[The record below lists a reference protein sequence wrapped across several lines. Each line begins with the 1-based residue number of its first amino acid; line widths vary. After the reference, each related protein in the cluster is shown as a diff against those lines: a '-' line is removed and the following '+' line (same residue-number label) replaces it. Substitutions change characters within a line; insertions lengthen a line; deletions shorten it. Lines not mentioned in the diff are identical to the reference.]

1 MTGVSNYGSH
11 RSLDVVTARPSPT
24 TGGPSMPNRPPRAT
38 ARSGTALVCA
48 LGVTL
53 LALATAGCEDDTA
66 ASGRRQPATRAD
78 MAADS
83 DGGKTLRLGEPTS
96 VTYKRGSDHMRG
108 ALRVTAVSV
117 RKGTH
122 AELRTAGAEP
132 SDVRTT
138 QPYYVTMAFENI
150 GENSLHYPFLNT
162 PTGLEDTSGV
172 DDQPLITGDTEVAA
186 CPGKDPDD
194 FAVGAKISLCKVFL
208 VPNGIRPS
216 VVTYSTGDDT
226 KGPVGW
232 KVAR

>member
-1 MTGVSNYGSH
+1 
-11 RSLDVVTARPSPT
+11 
-24 TGGPSMPNRPPRAT
+24 MPNRLSRTARSGT
-38 ARSGTALVCA
+38 ARSGTALLCA

-53 LALATAGCEDDTA
+53 LGLATTGCEDDTAA

-78 MAADS
+78 LAADS

-96 VTYKRGSDHMRG
+96 ITYKSGSDHMRG
-108 ALRVTAVSV
+108 ALRVTAVKV

-122 AELRTAGAEP
+122 AELRTAGVDA

-138 QPYYVTMAFENI
+138 QPYYVTMTFENI

-162 PTGLEDTSGV
+162 PTGLEDTGGV
-172 DDQPLITGDTEVAA
+172 DEQPLITGDTEVAV
-186 CPGKDPDD
+186 CRGKDPDD
-194 FAVGAKISLCKVFL
+194 FAVGAKVSLCKVFL

-226 KGPVGW
+226 KRPVSW
-232 KVAR
+232 KATR

>member
-1 MTGVSNYGSH
+1 
-11 RSLDVVTARPSPT
+11 
-24 TGGPSMPNRPPRAT
+24 MPNRPPRAT
-38 ARSGTALVCA
+38 RSRAALICA

-53 LALATAGCEDDTA
+53 LGLATAGCEDDTA
-66 ASGRRQPATRAD
+66 ASGSGQRQSATRAD
-78 MAADS
+78 LATDG

-96 VTYKRGSDHMRG
+96 ITYKSGSDHIRG
-108 ALRVTAVSV
+108 ALRVTAMSV

-122 AELRTAGAEP
+122 AELKKAGTEP

-138 QPYYVTMAFENI
+138 QPYYVTMTFENI

-162 PTGLEDTSGV
+162 PTGLEDTNGV

-194 FAVGAKISLCKVFL
+194 FAVGAKVSLCKVFL

-226 KGPVGW
+226 ERPVSW
-232 KVAR
+232 KVKH

>member
-1 MTGVSNYGSH
+1 M
-11 RSLDVVTARPSPT
+11 L
-24 TGGPSMPNRPPRAT
+24 NRPPHTTRFRA
-38 ARSGTALVCA
+38 ALVCA
-48 LGVTL
+48 LGITL
-53 LALATAGCEDDTA
+53 LGLATAGCEDDTA
-66 ASGRRQPATRAD
+66 ASDAGRRQSATRAD
-78 MAADS
+78 LATDG

-96 VTYKRGSDHMRG
+96 ITYKRGSDHMRG

-117 RKGTH
+117 REGTH
-122 AELRTAGAEP
+122 AELKKAGTEP

-138 QPYYVTMAFENI
+138 QPYYVTMTFENV

-162 PTGLEDTSGV
+162 PTGLQDTNGV

-194 FAVGAKISLCKVFL
+194 FAVGAKVSLCKVFL

-226 KGPVGW
+226 KRPVSW
-232 KVAR
+232 KVRR

>member
-1 MTGVSNYGSH
+1 
-11 RSLDVVTARPSPT
+11 
-24 TGGPSMPNRPPRAT
+24 MPNRPPRTTRFRAT
-38 ARSGTALVCA
+38 LVCA

-53 LALATAGCEDDTA
+53 LGLATAGCEDDTA
-66 ASGRRQPATRAD
+66 ASDSVRRQSATRAD
-78 MAADS
+78 LATDG

-96 VTYKRGSDHMRG
+96 ITYKRGSDHMRG

-122 AELRTAGAEP
+122 AELKKAGTEP
-132 SDVRTT
+132 SDIRTT
-138 QPYYVTMAFENI
+138 QPYYVTMTFENV

-162 PTGLEDTSGV
+162 PTGLEDTNGV

-194 FAVGAKISLCKVFL
+194 FAVGAKVSLCKVFL
-208 VPNGIRPS
+208 VPNGSRPS

-226 KGPVGW
+226 ERPVSW
-232 KVAR
+232 KVRR

>member
-1 MTGVSNYGSH
+1 MTGVSIYGSH
-11 RSLDVVTARPSPT
+11 HSLDVVADRPSPT
-24 TGGPSMPNRPPRAT
+24 TGGPSMLNRPPSAA

-66 ASGRRQPATRAD
+66 TSGRRQPATRAD

-83 DGGKTLRLGEPTS
+83 DGGKTIRLGEPTS

-117 RKGTH
+117 RKGTP
-122 AELRTAGAEP
+122 AELRTAGVKP

-138 QPYYVTMAFENI
+138 QPYYVTMTFENI

-162 PTGLEDTSGV
+162 PTGLEDTAGV
-172 DDQPLITGDTEVAA
+172 DDQPLITGDTEVTA

-194 FAVGAKISLCKVFL
+194 FAVGAKVSLCKVFL

-216 VVTYSTGDDT
+216 MVTYSTGDDT
-226 KGPVGW
+226 KRPVSW

>member
-1 MTGVSNYGSH
+1 M
-11 RSLDVVTARPSPT
+11 A
-24 TGGPSMPNRPPRAT
+24 NRPPRAAT
-38 ARSGTALVCA
+38 RSGTTRSGITRSGIALVCA

-78 MAADS
+78 LAADR

-138 QPYYVTMAFENI
+138 QPYYVTMTFENI

-172 DDQPLITGDTEVAA
+172 DDQPLITGDTEVTA

-194 FAVGAKISLCKVFL
+194 FAVGAKVSLCKVFL

-226 KGPVGW
+226 KRPVSW
-232 KVAR
+232 KVTR

>member
-1 MTGVSNYGSH
+1 
-11 RSLDVVTARPSPT
+11 
-24 TGGPSMPNRPPRAT
+24 MPNRLPRTARSGT
-38 ARSGTALVCA
+38 ARSGTALLCA

-53 LALATAGCEDDTA
+53 LGLTTTGCEDDTAA

-78 MAADS
+78 LAADS

-96 VTYKRGSDHMRG
+96 ITYKSGSDHLRG
-108 ALRVTAVSV
+108 ALRVTAVKV

-122 AELRTAGAEP
+122 AQLRTAGVDA

-138 QPYYVTMAFENI
+138 QPYYVTMTFENI

-162 PTGLEDTSGV
+162 PTGLEDTGGV
-172 DDQPLITGDTEVAA
+172 DEQPLITGDTEVAV
-186 CPGKDPDD
+186 CRGKDPDD
-194 FAVGAKISLCKVFL
+194 FAVGAKVSLCKVFL

-226 KGPVGW
+226 KRPVSW
-232 KVAR
+232 KATR